1 MSKIKVL
8 LFAWATTFTLTAH
21 AQHNIERLLPSF
33 AMLENVKVTES
44 IDKGT
49 WSQYEAPF
57 YSVVLENVPIEKLP
71 VWLVDSLVVAFER
84 ELSLATESDR
94 YQKHSEQ
101 GDTLSYTLAYNGT
114 INPADSHSCLNV
126 MNHHYSQSIKVA
138 AALDIENKTLRF
150 HYNKVGTIQHYI
162 WQLPTE
168 SDKTLADI
176 FNEIAQDKTAKTIPV
191 SYDIDN
197 GDGSGFWQYMNS
209 HFGFVHRQGLRVE
222 IPSSKANDIFTRMF
236 TAMSEIG
243 KTHNTFYSSLS
254 NDEAYVVFDKHGIG
268 DVFCLRRLADGR
280 VFVLHIEKPDYPCD
294 LAIPYN
300 WHEVDQISRLKK

>member
-8 LFAWATTFTLTAH
+8 LFAWVTTFTLTAH

-33 AMLENVKVTES
+33 AMLEDVKVTES

-114 INPADSHSCLNV
+114 INPADEHSRLNV
-126 MNHHYSQSIKVA
+126 MNHHYSQSITAA

-150 HYNKVGTIQHYI
+150 HYNKVGTI
-162 WQLPTE
+162 
-168 SDKTLADI
+168 
-176 FNEIAQDKTAKTIPV
+176 
-191 SYDIDN
+191 
-197 GDGSGFWQYMNS
+197 
-209 HFGFVHRQGLRVE
+209 
-222 IPSSKANDIFTRMF
+222 
-236 TAMSEIG
+236 
-243 KTHNTFYSSLS
+243 
-254 NDEAYVVFDKHGIG
+254 
-268 DVFCLRRLADGR
+268 
-280 VFVLHIEKPDYPCD
+280 
-294 LAIPYN
+294 
-300 WHEVDQISRLKK
+300 

>member
-114 INPADSHSCLNV
+114 INPADSHSRLNV

-150 HYNKVGTIQHYI
+150 HYNKVGTVQHLI
-162 WQLPTE
+162 WKLPTE
-168 SDKTLADI
+168 PDKTLADI
-176 FNEIAQDKTAKTIPV
+176 FNETAQDKAAKTVPV
-191 SYDIDN
+191 SYDIVG
-197 GDGSGFWQYMNS
+197 GDGHGNWQYMNS
-209 HFGFVHRQGLRVE
+209 NYGYVHRKGLRIEV
-222 IPSSKANDIFTRMF
+222 PADKAADVFRRMF
-236 TAMSEIG
+236 AAIAATGQTQDTLSC
-243 KTHNTFYSSLS
+243 SLS
-254 NDEAYVVFDKHGIG
+254 PGEANIAFGKQWSGEVY
-268 DVFCLRRLADGR
+268 CLRRLDDGR
-280 VFVLHIEKPDYPCD
+280 GFVLHVEKPDKPCD

-300 WHEVDQISRLKK
+300 WHEVDRISRMK

>member
-8 LFAWATTFTLTAH
+8 LFVWVATFTLTAH
-21 AQHNIERLLPSF
+21 AQHNIEHLLPSF
-33 AMLENVKVTES
+33 AMLEDVKVTES

-114 INPADSHSCLNV
+114 IHPAGERSRLNV
-126 MNHHYSQSIKVA
+126 MNHHYSQSITA
-138 AALDIENKTLRF
+138 TAALDIENKTLKF
-150 HYNKVGTIQHYI
+150 HYNKVGTIQHCI
-162 WQLPTE
+162 WE
-168 SDKTLADI
+168 SPIKSNNTLINI
-176 FNEIAQDKTAKTIPV
+176 FNEIAQDNAEKTVPV
-191 SYDIDN
+191 SYDIEN
-197 GDGSGFWQYMNS
+197 GDGSGSWQYMNS

-236 TAMSEIG
+236 TAMSEIS

-254 NDEAYVVFDKHGIG
+254 NDEAYVAFDKHGIG
-268 DVFCLRRLADGR
+268 DVFCLRRLVDGR
-280 VFVLHIEKPDYPCD
+280 VFVLHIEKPDKPCD

-300 WHEVDQISRLKK
+300 WHEVDRISRMK

>member
-114 INPADSHSCLNV
+114 INPVDSHSCLNV

-150 HYNKVGTIQHYI
+150 HYNKVGIVQHSI

-168 SDKTLADI
+168 PDHTLADI
-176 FNEIAQDKTAKTIPV
+176 FNEIAQDKATKAVTV

-197 GDGSGFWQYMNS
+197 GDGHGNWQYMNS
-209 HFGFVHRQGLRVE
+209 NYGYVHRKGHRIEV
-222 IPSSKANDIFTRMF
+222 PANKAADVFQRMF
-236 TAMSEIG
+236 AAIAAIG
-243 KTHNTFYSSLS
+243 QTQDTLSCSLS
-254 NDEAYVVFDKHGIG
+254 PCEANIAFGRQWSG
-268 DVFCLRRLADGR
+268 DVYCLRRLDDGR
-280 VFVLHIEKPDYPCD
+280 VFVLHVEKPDKPCD
-294 LAIPYN
+294 LAVPYN
-300 WHEVDQISRLKK
+300 WHEVDRISRMK